1 MKTNKETR
9 RVNTRMYGNLA
20 FMILDRMH
28 GDLGKYLWYVDV
40 RRDVDDMVYFEVST
54 RKVSYPSRDC
64 PQNPFLEKDDAH
76 VLSWLGNRLK
86 RLASEE
92 AAYGKWPDGW
102 WNRTNDVRL
111 TWLCGDG
118 DVTVADAYKVYEE
131 LKGLTKNANDPRIFG
146 KAASRE
152 TVEDRKAKAK
162 AKAAA
167 KAEYAKEIAKLRV
180 EREKFEKALNA
191 KRDAVWKKFYNKVF
205 KIDPDDKSYAFAAT
219 SEDV

>member
-76 VLSWLGNRLK
+76 VLSCPFSAALGGRMTFNR
-86 RLASEE
+86 S
-92 AAYGKWPDGW
+92 
-102 WNRTNDVRL
+102 V
-111 TWLCGDG
+111 
-118 DVTVADAYKVYEE
+118 VVIQTVYHEH
-131 LKGLTKNANDPRIFG
+131 
-146 KAASRE
+146 
-152 TVEDRKAKAK
+152 
-162 AKAAA
+162 
-167 KAEYAKEIAKLRV
+167 
-180 EREKFEKALNA
+180 
-191 KRDAVWKKFYNKVF
+191 
-205 KIDPDDKSYAFAAT
+205 
-219 SEDV
+219 